1 MPVLEV
7 LDDPGKPAGQ
17 SSRLAQRLVVA
28 WQHPVD
34 RSIDPVGFL
43 TYDGHIYRFTY
54 VRNALQVKDFRPLL
68 GFADLHRSYNSEEL
82 FPLFAQRAMD
92 PRRPDYHRYV
102 ERLGLEGDPGP
113 WEQITRSQGRRQGD
127 TIQLLPE
134 PALNG
139 DELTCLFLV
148 HGIRHAH
155 EAPRILDGRAFQIT
169 RQQVETALDQLV
181 PGAQLALGA
190 EPGNPANPLAIMV
203 VGSDVPLGWVPD
215 LLAEDMHQLMRSA
228 RVTVT
233 AEHVNGPDAPWHL
246 RLLARLRAAPAGGF
260 RFFTGER
267 WTPLAAESSQ

>member
-1 MPVLEV
+1 MPAPEV
-7 LDDPGKPAGQ
+7 LADMGTPAGR
-17 SSRLAQRLVVA
+17 SSGMAQRLVVA
-28 WQHPVD
+28 WQHPVE

-68 GFADLHRSYNSEEL
+68 GFADLHRSYSSDEL

-102 ERLGLEGDPGP
+102 ERLGLEGEPGP

-134 PALNG
+134 PTLNG

-155 EAPRILDGRAFQIT
+155 EEPRILDGREVRVT
-169 RQQVETALDQLV
+169 RQQVEAALDQIV
-181 PGAQLALGA
+181 PG
-190 EPGNPANPLAIMV
+190 
-203 VGSDVPLGWVPD
+203 D
-215 LLAEDMHQLMRSA
+215 
-228 RVTVT
+228 T
-233 AEHVNGPDAPWHL
+233 ADPCG
-246 RLLARLRAAPAGGF
+246 
-260 RFFTGER
+260 
-267 WTPLAAESSQ
+267 

>member
-1 MPVLEV
+1 MPA
-7 LDDPGKPAGQ
+7 LDALADTGKHAGR
-17 SSRLAQRLVVA
+17 SGGAAQRLVVA

-43 TYDGHIYRFTY
+43 TYDGRIYRFTY

-68 GFADLHRSYNSEEL
+68 GFADLHRSYSSEEL

-102 ERLGLEGDPGP
+102 ERLGLEGEPGP

-134 PALNG
+134 PRLNG

-148 HGIRHAH
+148 HGVRHAH
-155 EAPRILDGRAFQIT
+155 EEPRILDGQEIRVT
-169 RQQVETALDQLV
+169 RQQVDAALE
-181 PGAQLALGA
+181 QLAPGDNLALAA
-190 EPGNPANPLAIMV
+190 EPGNPVNPLAIMV
-203 VGSDVPLGWVPD
+203 VGAGVPVGWVPD
-215 LLAEDMHQLMRSA
+215 LLAEDMHRLIRSA
-228 RVTVT
+228 DVTVT

-246 RLLARLRAAPAGGF
+246 RLLARLRASPAGRY

-267 WTPLAAESSQ
+267 WAPLADESPQ